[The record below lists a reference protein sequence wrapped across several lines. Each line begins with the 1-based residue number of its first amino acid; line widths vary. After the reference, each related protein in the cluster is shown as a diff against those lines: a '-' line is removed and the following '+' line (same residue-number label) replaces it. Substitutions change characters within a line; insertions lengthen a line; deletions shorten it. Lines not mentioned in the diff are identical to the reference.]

1 MPTKSP
7 DVEYSTGAQASLD
20 GYWYQLKVSVLF
32 ALDLLAN
39 KQQAD
44 QITLEP
50 ANKEDLETELKDEP
64 GALTQGLTIKTRKL
78 VVQCKLRN
86 TGPWT
91 IGELKSLL
99 VHGTQRTPPKDL
111 LKNPDVS
118 YLLVTSA
125 DLSAKAR
132 KLLVTSATQWQRLG
146 TMPSTLANALPQD
159 ADGRVAVWPN
169 LDQELLEHRINV
181 LLVHRFCVPQSKIE
195 TCVKQLEEGA
205 LQRMRGSRAGVWKR
219 EEVVEIIEAQGG
231 YDGTAKDLAKFVP
244 PANWDELL
252 ARLKARH
259 AIVLT
264 GPSGTGKTTT
274 AKALIASMREE
285 NPHLTH
291 IKIEG
296 GPERLRDDNTTGPV
310 IFEIEDPWGRYRV
323 EPDSLPWNDA
333 INGFLASASPNRM
346 FVITSRSDVMQD
358 ANLTSL
364 DQRYKANLLADHYR
378 SSDRR
383 QLFEH
388 RLGTLPHAEQRSVYR
403 YQSIVVKELA
413 LPLELDR
420 FFGAAAL
427 GARQDEG
434 EPTFIRRCID
444 EARSQ
449 SIESALTL
457 VVQRQEKWDAA
468 AILWALLQARKRL
481 TFNVLGDLE
490 EEMSSTIPTL
500 EDRLST
506 LASTLIAGGNLRQD
520 KSEFSCAHPRVEAG
534 LEKAMLVKRVASSR
548 VLNRLLD
555 ALVAFDG
562 LSQTDWGTETG
573 AHVIAALS
581 SISEFSVIIS
591 SSTQGHVDKWL
602 TQRVASLD
610 ITFRDDLALA
620 AKVGSKDCDVAE
632 LARWLDESPIDQ
644 QWFNMTSWSEPKK
657 SREWYGRLSQAPHTF
672 AICDAFITRV
682 VGFRS
687 GWFDHSFQEAIAKL
701 SPDLT
706 SSFRAALSEIMAH
719 GFNPNVETLIRGAI
733 VDLDSYEAV
742 FDETTAYLSKK
753 RMTRDRSSLLALY
766 NRNYDDEAQ
775 DHYWESMGEEGYT
788 ASEILQAYIEARRRR
803 GEWQVVTKRPN
814 QDGFLWEWIHVAQR
828 SDESPLVQELAA
840 LGRVSSDSRCEEDYW
855 HLVAK
860 HFDEVLIESLQHR
873 LRAGSGHD
881 ATRRSATS
889 VALRHAPDLISDL
902 FSEGSGVSIHRL
914 LELAL
919 DVQACLEEEAL
930 EKYWER
936 LDFDGLIASADET
949 TKEAISG
956 LLASRGTGVSD
967 AGTALLAGLPV
978 DTPTALNLSVARAL
992 VQTGHDVVE
1001 RLKHILSSTL
1011 DVTEE
1016 NIKLA
1021 KQAMQLAASCHD
1033 KELVYLGLQHD
1044 FACVRIEA
1052 MNALFEE
1059 SSGQLPQEVLE
1070 KQCDPSSLVR
1080 RRLIEMLKIRPHT
1093 AHVPTL
1099 LKLSYDT
1106 WTPDH
1111 HHQDVAVSY
1120 PIAEEAIEILREEH
1134 WLDED
1139 VYGELIKS
1147 LNATDNNHVRLQLLR
1162 TMARH
1167 GSPERKEKLVKFA
1180 IGEGWPT
1187 LQRLTAKALFLES
1200 DSFIQVHHSLVDNDT
1215 MAEVSPNV
1223 CIWLCLLMSSV
1234 ALTDRLLQV
1243 AQSLAC
1249 NPNRRVFV
1257 ALLYVFYSKQREEAA
1272 RDEIG
1277 RYLSEEV
1284 RGTLKQLLETG
1295 SIDDLSCLDELG
1307 DVRSVELIKDS
1318 LKSWSKPNR
1327 KYAKEKK

>member
-1 MPTKSP
+1 
-7 DVEYSTGAQASLD
+7 
-20 GYWYQLKVSVLF
+20 
-32 ALDLLAN
+32 
-39 KQQAD
+39 
-44 QITLEP
+44 
-50 ANKEDLETELKDEP
+50 
-64 GALTQGLTIKTRKL
+64 
-78 VVQCKLRN
+78 
-86 TGPWT
+86 
-91 IGELKSLL
+91 
-99 VHGTQRTPPKDL
+99 
-111 LKNPDVS
+111 
-118 YLLVTSA
+118 
-125 DLSAKAR
+125 
-132 KLLVTSATQWQRLG
+132 
-146 TMPSTLANALPQD
+146 
-159 ADGRVAVWPN
+159 
-169 LDQELLEHRINV
+169 
-181 LLVHRFCVPQSKIE
+181 
-195 TCVKQLEEGA
+195 
-205 LQRMRGSRAGVWKR
+205 
-219 EEVVEIIEAQGG
+219 
-231 YDGTAKDLAKFVP
+231 
-244 PANWDELL
+244 
-252 ARLKARH
+252 
-259 AIVLT
+259 
-264 GPSGTGKTTT
+264 
-274 AKALIASMREE
+274 MREE

-383 QLFEH
+383 QLFEF
-388 RLGTLPHAEQRSVYR
+388 RLDTLPRAEQRSAHR

-427 GARQDEG
+427 GPRQDEG

-457 VVQRQEKWDAA
+457 VVQRQAKWDAA

-490 EEMSSTIPTL
+490 EELSSTIPTL

-534 LEKAMLVKRVASSR
+534 LEKAMLVKRAASAR

-581 SISEFSVIIS
+581 SISELSIETS
-591 SSTQGHVDKWL
+591 TSTQGHVDKWL
-602 TQRVASLD
+602 TQRLASLD
-610 ITFRDDLALA
+610 ITFRDDLTLA
-620 AKVGSKDCDVAE
+620 AKVGSEDCDVAE

-644 QWFNMTSWSEPKK
+644 QWFNMTSWKEPKK
-657 SREWYGRLSQAPHTF
+657 SREWYERLSQAPHTF

-687 GWFDHSFQEAIAKL
+687 GWFDRTFHEAIAKL

-719 GFNPNVETLIRGAI
+719 GYNSNVETLIRGAI

-742 FDETTAYLSKK
+742 FDETTAYLGKR
-753 RMTRDRSSLLALY
+753 RMTRDRGSLLALY

-788 ASEILQAYIEARRRR
+788 ASEILQAYIEERRKR
-803 GEWQVVTKRPN
+803 GEWQALTKRPN
-814 QDGFLWEWIHVAQR
+814 LNGFLWEWIHVAQR
-828 SDESPLVQELAA
+828 SDESPLVQELVA
-840 LGRVSSDSRCEEDYW
+840 LGRVSSDSRCEDEYW
-855 HLVAK
+855 QLVVI

-873 LRAGSGHD
+873 LQVGSGHD
-881 ATRRSATS
+881 ATRKNATS

-902 FSEGSGVSIHRL
+902 FSEESGVSTQRL

-919 DVQACLEEEAL
+919 DVQACLEDKAL
-930 EKYWER
+930 EEYRER
-936 LDFDGLIASADET
+936 LDFDRLIGSADET
-949 TKEAISG
+949 TNEAISS
-956 LLASRGTGVSD
+956 LLGSGGAGVSD
-967 AGTALLAGLPV
+967 AGIALLAGLPM
-978 DTPTALNLSVARAL
+978 DAPTALNLSVARAL
-992 VQTGHDVVE
+992 LESGHDVVE

-1016 NIKLA
+1016 NIDLA
-1021 KQAMQLAASCHD
+1021 EQAVQLAASCHD

-1044 FACVRIEA
+1044 FARVRIDA

-1059 SSGQLPQEVLE
+1059 SSGSLPQEVLD

-1080 RRLIEMLKIRPHT
+1080 RRLIEMLKDRPDT

-1120 PIAEEAIEILREEH
+1120 PIAEEAIEILREEQS
-1134 WLDED
+1134 LGED

-1147 LNATDNNHVRLQLLR
+1147 LNASDNNYVRLQLLR

-1180 IGEGWPT
+1180 IGEGRPT
-1187 LQRLTAKALFLES
+1187 LQRLTSKALFVES
-1200 DSFIQVHHSLVDNDT
+1200 DSFLQVHHSLVDDAT
-1215 MAEVSPNV
+1215 LAEVSPNV

-1234 ALTDRLLQV
+1234 APTDRLLQV

-1249 NPNRRVFV
+1249 NSSRHAFV
-1257 ALLYVFYSKQREEAA
+1257 CLLYLFYSEQREEAA
-1272 RDEIG
+1272 KEEIA
-1277 RYLSEEV
+1277 RFLPQEV
-1284 RGTLKQLLETG
+1284 RGILKQLLETG

-1307 DVRSVELIKDS
+1307 DVPSVELIKDS
-1318 LKSWSKPNR
+1318 LKSWFIPNG
-1327 KYAKEKK
+1327 KNGKEKK